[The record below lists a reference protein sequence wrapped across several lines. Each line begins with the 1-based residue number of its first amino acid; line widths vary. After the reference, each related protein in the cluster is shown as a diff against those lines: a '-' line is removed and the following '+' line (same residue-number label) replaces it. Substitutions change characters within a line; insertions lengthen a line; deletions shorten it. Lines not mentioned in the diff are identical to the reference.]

1 VKGEIGSKEG
11 RDVITDE
18 RTLLGSLN
26 LRRRKMDRLRVDNS
40 PAPMI
45 PLTIENGMFDIK
57 TEAASPAA
65 SKEEEEDE
73 DEEEEDPLNS
83 SLTPMDW
90 LPRLNAKAGMVEEE
104 LPEEKKKPPYSYAS
118 LIRLA
123 IINSESQ
130 KATLADIYHWIQEKF
145 PYYHLQTN
153 QGWKNSIRHN
163 LSLNKSFMKV
173 ARGRQDPGKGCY
185 WAINH
190 LHSLE
195 KQGGF
200 EKKKKSFLIG
210 PEWSGTSLQQLRQSL
225 EREQQARQLQRLLV
239 ELQMKQQEQVQ
250 QLEAQR
256 MLEKQQQHQQQL
268 ALQLQQQQMLQQR
281 PLVGEEDWATNTE
294 ADLSPYTDLGSHED
308 TDSFDSFC
316 NLQGPES
323 QLLQGPVKMEVT
335 DTLDG
340 HEATSILLDPPCSS
354 SSSQSSMY
362 RCVNPMEVLGT
373 VPSPD
378 TLKLPSL
385 WSPWQRPS
393 SPSEPWTKEDLRM
406 VPEDTNLDDID
417 YDKLL

>member
-1 VKGEIGSKEG
+1 M
-11 RDVITDE
+11 DE
-18 RTLLGSLN
+18 QRA
-26 LRRRKMDRLRVDNS
+26 DAS

-45 PLTIENGMFDIK
+45 PLTIESGMFDIK
-57 TEAASPAA
+57 REVASPAA
-65 SKEEEEDE
+65 SKEEEDEE

-104 LPEEKKKPPYSYAS
+104 VAEEKKKPPYSYAS

-123 IINSESQ
+123 IINSETQ
-130 KATLADIYHWIQEKF
+130 KATLADIYQWIQEKF
-145 PYYHLQTN
+145 PYYQLQTN

-239 ELQMKQQEQVQ
+239 ELQMKQQQQLQ

-256 MLEKQQQHQQQL
+256 MLEKQQQQHQQQL
-268 ALQLQQQQMLQQR
+268 AMQLQQQQQQQQLCTR
-281 PLVGEEDWATNTE
+281 PLLGEDWATNTE
-294 ADLSPYTDLGSHED
+294 ADLSPYTDLGQED

-316 NLQGPES
+316 NLAPES
-323 QLLQGPVKMEVT
+323 QLLPPVKMEVT
-335 DTLDG
+335 DTLI
-340 HEATSILLDPPCSS
+340 EEPTSILLDPPC

-406 VPEDTNLDDID
+406 VPEDSNLDDID

>member
-1 VKGEIGSKEG
+1 MG
-11 RDVITDE
+11 
-18 RTLLGSLN
+18 
-26 LRRRKMDRLRVDNS
+26 
-40 PAPMI
+40 
-45 PLTIENGMFDIK
+45 
-57 TEAASPAA
+57 
-65 SKEEEEDE
+65 
-73 DEEEEDPLNS
+73 
-83 SLTPMDW
+83 
-90 LPRLNAKAGMVEEE
+90 
-104 LPEEKKKPPYSYAS
+104 EEKKKPPYSYAS

-123 IINSESQ
+123 IINSETQ
-130 KATLADIYHWIQEKF
+130 KATLADIYQWIQEKF
-145 PYYHLQTN
+145 PYYQLQTN

-210 PEWSGTSLQQLRQSL
+210 PEWSGTSLQQLRESL
-225 EREQQARQLQRLLV
+225 AREQQARQLQRLLV
-239 ELQMKQQEQVQ
+239 ELQMKQQQ
-250 QLEAQR
+250 
-256 MLEKQQQHQQQL
+256 
-268 ALQLQQQQMLQQR
+268 QQQQMCPR
-281 PLVGEEDWATNTE
+281 PLLGEDWATNTE
-294 ADLSPYTDLGSHED
+294 ADLSPYTDLGQED

-316 NLQGPES
+316 NLPPES
-323 QLLQGPVKMEVT
+323 QLLPQAVKMEAT
-335 DTLDG
+335 DTFV
-340 HEATSILLDPPCSS
+340 EEPTSILLDPPC

-373 VPSPD
+373 VPSPE

-406 VPEDTNLDDID
+406 VPEDSNLDDID

>member
-1 VKGEIGSKEG
+1 MEEQ
-11 RDVITDE
+11 RADA
-18 RTLLGSLN
+18 
-26 LRRRKMDRLRVDNS
+26 S

-45 PLTIENGMFDIK
+45 PLTIEGGMFDIK
-57 TEAASPAA
+57 TEVVSPAA
-65 SKEEEEDE
+65 SKEEEDEE

-83 SLTPMDW
+83 SLTAMDW

-104 LPEEKKKPPYSYAS
+104 VPEEKKKPPYSYAS

-123 IINSESQ
+123 IINSETQ
-130 KATLADIYHWIQEKF
+130 KATLADIYQWIQEKF
-145 PYYHLQTN
+145 PYYQLQTN

-210 PEWSGTSLQQLRQSL
+210 PEWSGTSLHQLRQSL

-239 ELQMKQQEQVQ
+239 ELQMKQQQQLQ

-256 MLEKQQQHQQQL
+256 MLEKQQQQQQL
-268 ALQLQQQQMLQQR
+268 AMQQQLQQQQQQMCPR
-281 PLVGEEDWATNTE
+281 PLLGEDWATNTE
-294 ADLSPYTDLGSHED
+294 ADLSPYTDLGQED

-316 NLQGPES
+316 NLQPES
-323 QLLQGPVKMEVT
+323 QLLLQAAVKMEAT
-335 DTLDG
+335 DTLV
-340 HEATSILLDPPCSS
+340 EEPTSILLDPPC

-373 VPSPD
+373 VPSPE

-406 VPEDTNLDDID
+406 VPEDSNLDDID

>member
-1 VKGEIGSKEG
+1 MEEQ
-11 RDVITDE
+11 RAET
-18 RTLLGSLN
+18 
-26 LRRRKMDRLRVDNS
+26 S

-45 PLTIENGMFDIK
+45 PLTIESGMFDIK

-65 SKEEEEDE
+65 SKEEEDE
-73 DEEEEDPLNS
+73 EEEEEEDPLNS

-104 LPEEKKKPPYSYAS
+104 VPEEKKKPPYSYAS

-130 KATLADIYHWIQEKF
+130 KATLADIYQWIQEKF
-145 PYYHLQTN
+145 PYYQLQTN

-239 ELQMKQQEQVQ
+239 ELQMKQQQQLQ

-268 ALQLQQQQMLQQR
+268 AMQQLQEQQQQMCTR
-281 PLVGEEDWATNTE
+281 PLLGEDWATNTE
-294 ADLSPYTDLGSHED
+294 ADLSPYTDLGQED

-316 NLQGPES
+316 NLPPES
-323 QLLQGPVKMEVT
+323 QLLPQAVKMEVT
-335 DTLDG
+335 DNLV
-340 HEATSILLDPPCSS
+340 EEPTSILLDPPC

-406 VPEDTNLDDID
+406 VPEDSNLDDID